1 MLSVSRNKDIFDKAY
16 YSNDMKSVEGFV
28 EESNKFDNRIDL
40 LERWIR
46 RKEQEIKERKVLPPA
61 SLRKPD

>member
-28 EESNKFDNRIDL
+28 EEANKFDNRIDL